1 MRYLVSAAEMR
12 RYDSNTIEKIGI
24 PACVLMERAALAAA
38 ELVWKR
44 CSGKSGKRVLI
55 MAGMGNNGGD
65 GLAAGRL
72 LAEKGCQV
80 EIWNVGDP
88 GKASPQRREQQ
99 RILESWCVEYTE
111 RPERNMIS

>member
-44 CSGKSGKRVLI
+44 CSGKSGKRVR
-55 MAGMGNNGGD
+55 GFGFGSKPSCPRC
-65 GLAAGRL
+65 LA
-72 LAEKGCQV
+72 
-80 EIWNVGDP
+80 P
-88 GKASPQRREQQ
+88 P
-99 RILESWCVEYTE
+99 
-111 RPERNMIS
+111 